1 MAKCRILIAEDH
13 AILREGLKALMNLEA
28 DFEVVGEA
36 TNGLEALQLAGKT
49 NPDILLLDLSM
60 PHANGTESIS
70 KIKRR
75 YPNIKIIVLTM
86 HKAEEY
92 IRTAFKYGAS
102 GYMLKDDDQQELI
115 RAIRNVLSGNTH
127 LSPSICDKVV
137 GGYLGDTDKSGQ
149 SSCSDVLTL
158 REREVIKLIAEGYR
172 NKDIAEFL
180 SISHKTVEKHRSN
193 LMRKLKLN
201 NASALTTYAIQNGL
215 IENPL

>member
-1 MAKCRILIAEDH
+1 MKKCKILIADDH
-13 AILREGLKALMNLEA
+13 VILREGLKALLNMESE
-28 DFEVVGEA
+28 FEVVGEA
-36 TNGLEALQLAGKT
+36 SNGIEALQLAGKT
-49 NPDILLLDLSM
+49 NPDVILLDLSM

-75 YPNIKIIVLTM
+75 SPQTKIIVLTI

-92 IRTAFKYGAS
+92 IRAAFQYGAN
-102 GYMLKDDDQQELI
+102 GYMLKDDNQQELI
-115 RAIRNVLSGNTH
+115 RAIRNVLAGNTH

-137 GGYLGDTDKSGQ
+137 GGYLGDPEKSTTA
-149 SSCSDVLTL
+149 SHWEVLTL

-180 SISHKTVEKHRSN
+180 SISPKTVEKHRSN

-215 IENPL
+215 IQNPL

>member
-1 MAKCRILIAEDH
+1 MNKCKILIADDH
-13 AILREGLKALMNLEA
+13 VILREGLKALLNMESE
-28 DFEVVGEA
+28 FEVVGEA
-36 TNGLEALQLAGKT
+36 SNGKEALHLAGKT
-49 NPDILLLDLSM
+49 NPDVILLDLSM
-60 PHANGTESIS
+60 PHANGTESIT

-75 YPNIKIIVLTM
+75 TPNTKIIVLTI

-92 IRTAFKYGAS
+92 IRAAFQYGAS
-102 GYMLKDDDQQELI
+102 GYMLKDDNQQELI
-115 RAIRNVLSGNTH
+115 RAIRNVLAGNTH

-137 GGYLGDTDKSGQ
+137 GGYLGDPEKSTTA
-149 SSCSDVLTL
+149 SHWEVLTL

-215 IENPL
+215 IQNPL

>member
-1 MAKCRILIAEDH
+1 MKKCKILIADDH
-13 AILREGLKALMNLEA
+13 VILREGLKALLNMESE
-28 DFEVVGEA
+28 FEVVGEA
-36 TNGLEALQLAGKT
+36 SNGIEALQLAGKT
-49 NPDILLLDLSM
+49 NPDVILLDLSM

-75 YPNIKIIVLTM
+75 SPQTKIIVLTI

-92 IRTAFKYGAS
+92 IRAAFQYGAN
-102 GYMLKDDDQQELI
+102 GYMLKDDNQQELI
-115 RAIRNVLSGNTH
+115 RAIRNVLAGNTH

-137 GGYLGDTDKSGQ
+137 GGYLGDPEKSTQ
-149 SSCSDVLTL
+149 ASHWEVLTL

-215 IENPL
+215 IQNPL